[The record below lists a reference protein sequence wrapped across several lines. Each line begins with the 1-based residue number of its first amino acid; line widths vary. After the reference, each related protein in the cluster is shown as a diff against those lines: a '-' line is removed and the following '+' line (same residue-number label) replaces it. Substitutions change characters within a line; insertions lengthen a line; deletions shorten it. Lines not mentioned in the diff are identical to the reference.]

1 MLPPFDPWR
10 TCTAML
16 EVARGSAATP
26 LELARMQSQRLATL
40 LRAAKR
46 SALYGG
52 IIGNNDPSTLSLTD
66 LPVMRKQ
73 ELMDQ
78 FSAWVTEP
86 DVTLDA
92 LRAFMAKPENIGSA
106 FQGRFMPWESSGS
119 HGEPGIF
126 VQDAAAVAVYDAL
139 EYHRRRVPRPID
151 HALDPWGLAER
162 KVFIGA
168 IDGHFAS
175 TCSIERLRRLNPI
188 MASTLHS
195 LSFMVP
201 ISVLTDQL
209 HAIKP
214 AFIATYP
221 SVAVMLAEERLAG
234 RLDVAP
240 REVWT
245 GGETLTDGMRALIA
259 QAFGCTV
266 VNSYGASEFMSL
278 ASECSHGSL
287 HLNSDWAI
295 LEPVD
300 EAGKHMPPGE
310 AGATTLLTNLANH
323 TQPIIRYDLGDRVA
337 LHEAPCACGSHLPVI
352 SVEGRSGDLMHVGNR
367 DTGQAS
373 ISGLALST
381 VLETV
386 SGLTDFQLIQI
397 APCKL
402 ELRTGLPSAS
412 ASEVLQQ
419 ARGVLQ
425 SFLRSQGAKGV
436 EIQCIGGR
444 PSRRTRN
451 GKAERVVALPA
462 TPHRVKG

>member
-1 MLPPFDPWR
+1 LR
-10 TCTAML
+10 EGRA
-16 EVARGSAATP
+16 P
-26 LELARMQSQRLATL
+26 LAYRL
-40 LRAAKR
+40 R
-46 SALYGG
+46 
-52 IIGNNDPSTLSLTD
+52 
-66 LPVMRKQ
+66 
-73 ELMDQ
+73 
-78 FSAWVTEP
+78 
-86 DVTLDA
+86 
-92 LRAFMAKPENIGSA
+92 
-106 FQGRFMPWESSGS
+106 
-119 HGEPGIF
+119 HGDPGIF
-126 VQDAAAVAVYDAL
+126 VQDAAALAVYDAL
-139 EYHRRRVPRPID
+139 EYHRRRVPRPVD
-151 HALDPWGLAER
+151 QALDPWGLAER

-188 MASTLHS
+188 LASTLHS

-240 REVWT
+240 REIWT
-245 GGETLTDGMRALIA
+245 GGETLTDGMRALIN

-278 ASECSHGSL
+278 ASECTHGSL

-300 EAGKHMPPGE
+300 EAGMPMPPGQ

-337 LHEAPCACGSHLPVI
+337 LHDTPCACGSHLPVI
-352 SVEGRSGDLMHVGNR
+352 SVEGRSGDVMHLGHGA
-367 DTGQAS
+367 TGQAS

-402 ELRTGLPSAS
+402 ELSTGLPPNLASSVLQEAS
-412 ASEVLQQ
+412 AVLQ
-419 ARGVLQ
+419 A
-425 SFLRSQGAKGV
+425 FLRSQGAKGV
-436 EIQCIGGR
+436 EIQCHGGR

-451 GKAERVVALPA
+451 GKAERVVALPCA
-462 TPHRVKG
+462 PTRLKR

>member
-10 TCTAML
+10 TCIAMM
-16 EVARGSAATP
+16 EVSRGSAATP
-26 LELARMQSQRLATL
+26 IELGRMQSQRLTAL
-40 LRAAKR
+40 LRAARR
-46 SALYGG
+46 SRLYSE
-52 IIGNNDPSTLSLTD
+52 IIGGQELSTLSVTD
-66 LPVMRKQ
+66 LPVMRKH

-86 DVTLDA
+86 AVSLDA

-106 FQGRFMPWESSGS
+106 FLGRFMPWESSGS

-126 VQDAAAVAVYDAL
+126 VQDSAALAVYDAL

-151 HALDPWGLAER
+151 QVLDPWGLAER

-175 TCSIERLRRLNPI
+175 TCSIERLRRLNPVL
-188 MASTLHS
+188 ASTLHS

-201 ISVLTDQL
+201 IAELTDQL
-209 HAIKP
+209 HAIQP

-245 GGETLTDGMRALIA
+245 GGETLTDGMRMFIA

-278 ASECSHGSL
+278 ASECPHGSL
-287 HLNSDWAI
+287 HLNSDWVI

-300 EAGKHMPPGE
+300 DAGRPMPPGE

-323 TQPIIRYDLGDRVA
+323 TQPIVRYDLGDRVA
-337 LHEAPCACGSHLPVI
+337 LHDTPCACGSHLPVI
-352 SVEGRSGDLMHVGNR
+352 TVQGRSGDVMHLGKGAN
-367 DTGQAS
+367 GQAR

-386 SGLTDFQLIQI
+386 SGLTDFQLIQTT
-397 APCKL
+397 ASRL
-402 ELRTGLPSAS
+402 ELRTGLPVTRAS
-412 ASEVLQQ
+412 DVLQQ
-419 ARGVLQ
+419 AQAVLQ
-425 SFLRSQGAKGV
+425 AFLLSQGAQGV
-436 EIQCIGGR
+436 EIECHGDR
-444 PSRRTRN
+444 PSQRTRN
-451 GKAERVVALPA
+451 GKAERIIAL
-462 TPHRVKG
+462 PHRV

>member
-1 MLPPFDPWR
+1 
-10 TCTAML
+10 
-16 EVARGSAATP
+16 
-26 LELARMQSQRLATL
+26 
-40 LRAAKR
+40 
-46 SALYGG
+46 
-52 IIGNNDPSTLSLTD
+52 
-66 LPVMRKQ
+66 
-73 ELMDQ
+73 
-78 FSAWVTEP
+78 
-86 DVTLDA
+86 
-92 LRAFMAKPENIGSA
+92 
-106 FQGRFMPWESSGS
+106 
-119 HGEPGIF
+119 
-126 VQDAAAVAVYDAL
+126 
-139 EYHRRRVPRPID
+139 
-151 HALDPWGLAER
+151 
-162 KVFIGA
+162 
-168 IDGHFAS
+168 
-175 TCSIERLRRLNPI
+175 
-188 MASTLHS
+188 
-195 LSFMVP
+195 
-201 ISVLTDQL
+201 
-209 HAIKP
+209 
-214 AFIATYP
+214 
-221 SVAVMLAEERLAG
+221 
-234 RLDVAP
+234 
-240 REVWT
+240 
-245 GGETLTDGMRALIA
+245 
-259 QAFGCTV
+259 
-266 VNSYGASEFMSL
+266 MSL

-444 PSRRTRN
+444 PRRRTRN